1 MHHLDLVEPGCGEN
15 AGQVLHSVFGETVS
29 DEEDTEVRLDV
40 KLGIG
45 GSRDVDGDVRDSAF
59 AA

>member
-15 AGQVLHSVFGETVS
+15 AGQVLYGVFGETVS
-29 DEEDTEVRLDV
+29 DEEDAEVRRDV
-40 KLGIG
+40 ELGIG
-45 GSRDVDGDVRDSAF
+45 AGRDVDSDIRDRAL